1 MTICNPREGKGGRAS
16 TKEQNPKEAPVTAPA
31 RNLFSTDGPLCLWLV
46 VERER
51 VGFADA
57 TSLHSSG
64 AERIIRQ
71 KSGTRATLPK
81 VMRSVL
87 AFLLASSASA
97 LQLSSPKALL
107 HVEF

>member
-1 MTICNPREGKGGRAS
+1 MREYRWS
-16 TKEQNPKEAPVTAPA
+16 ERRP
-31 RNLFSTDGPLCLWLV
+31 LWLV

-64 AERIIRQ
+64 AERFVRQ
-71 KSGTRATLPK
+71 KSGTRATLIPK

-107 HVEF
+107 HKYKKEF